1 MENIGWGEQGFKR
14 VFFGISMRSRQ
25 RDYYDCDFVQVFTDE
40 GVAYYGFAR
49 GSRYRIPGK
58 IERIRIKGDAHVNLD
73 GPRIIEIWPWMIA
86 PKHKLIVKSSEPI
99 LEIEIVK
106 AD

>member
-1 MENIGWGEQGFKR
+1 MKR
-14 VFFGISMRSRQ
+14 RSV
-25 RDYYDCDFVQVFTDE
+25 DCYECDFVQVFTEE
-40 GVAYYGFAR
+40 GRAYYGFAR
-49 GSRYRIPGK
+49 GSRYRIPGT
-58 IERIRIKGDAHVNLD
+58 IERIRIKDDAPVNLD
-73 GPRIIEIWPWMIA
+73 GPRIIEIWPWMIV